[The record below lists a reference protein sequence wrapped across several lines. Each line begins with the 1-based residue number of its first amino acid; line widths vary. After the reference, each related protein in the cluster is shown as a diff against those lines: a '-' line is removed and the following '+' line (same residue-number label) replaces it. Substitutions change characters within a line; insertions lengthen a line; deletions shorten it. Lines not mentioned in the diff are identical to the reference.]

1 MILLFTSLF
10 SSTFWPRPH
19 SWLCSRQFE
28 VLSSGYISPASSQS
42 SSNVSAVPSLPVSAL
57 YVNAW
62 QRPRSPSR
70 LVIGCLRLSEFVE
83 LSILSSPASC
93 TRSFVR
99 VLSISP
105 PSRIVIGIDTSRFR
119 PRSSSAFTRIV
130 CQSSYNCQR
139 SRCRPVSYPV
149 SPFVNYVELSVSSY
163 DKLHRPVSRPVVV
176 I

>member
-10 SSTFWPRPH
+10 LSTFWPRPH

-83 LSILSSPASC
+83 LSIPSSPVSC

-99 VLSISP
+99 VRRSGHPVVSGFLYPFVCRSSVHLSTVAYRYRHSHVSLSSP
-105 PSRIVIGIDTSRFR
+105 IVIGIH
-119 PRSSSAFTRIV
+119 P
-130 CQSSYNCQR
+130 
-139 SRCRPVSYPV
+139 
-149 SPFVNYVELSVSSY
+149 
-163 DKLHRPVSRPVVV
+163 
-176 I
+176 